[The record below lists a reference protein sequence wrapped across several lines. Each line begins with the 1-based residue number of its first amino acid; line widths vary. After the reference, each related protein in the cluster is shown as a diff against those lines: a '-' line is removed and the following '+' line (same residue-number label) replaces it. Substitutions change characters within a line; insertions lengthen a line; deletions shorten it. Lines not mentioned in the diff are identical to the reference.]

1 MKGNYM
7 IGKNKLFHDKIKN
20 HIYQLTRV
28 YLHGVLSRVSLS
40 VSVIKSR
47 RNSIVS
53 SEDVSLYTLLSFITF
68 DLIWRSPLTT
78 VSKIYSETP

>member
-7 IGKNKLFHDKIKN
+7 IGKNKLFDDRIKK
-20 HIYQLTRV
+20 HIYQLTQV
-28 YLHGVLSRVSLS
+28 YFDDVLSSVSLS
-40 VSVIKSR
+40 VSAIKSR
-47 RNSIVS
+47 RNSIFS

-78 VSKIYSETP
+78 VSKI